1 MTTEQLTILITAGPT
16 REAID
21 PVRFLSNKSSGKM
34 GYALAEAATEAG
46 HRVILISGPTQLDL
60 PDRVDFIP
68 VESAA
73 DMYDAVEHWIGKAD
87 IAIFAAAVADYRPAS
102 VPIQKIK
109 KTTNTMTLELV
120 KNPDIL
126 GAARD
131 LFNYRGTL
139 IGFAAETENVEENA
153 RGKLASKG
161 CDLIVAND
169 VSRKDIG
176 FDTYENEVLL
186 VFPDRTE
193 TPPKDSKHHL
203 AHVILD
209 TALELKNKTS
219 RND

>member
-1 MTTEQLTILITAGPT
+1 MTKDKLTILITAGPT

-87 IAIFAAAVADYRPAS
+87 IAIFAAAVADYRPVS
-102 VPIQKIK
+102 VPDQKIK
-109 KTTNTMTLELV
+109 KTSDTMTLKLV
-120 KNPDIL
+120 KNKDIL
-126 GAARD
+126 GSVRSSFRFKGA
-131 LFNYRGTL
+131 LV
-139 IGFAAETENVEENA
+139 GFAAETENLEDNA
-153 RGKLASKG
+153 RDKLERKK

-169 VSRKDIG
+169 VSRTDIG

-193 TPPKDSKHHL
+193 QPPKDSKHHL

-209 TALELKNKTS
+209 EALKLKA
-219 RND
+219 R